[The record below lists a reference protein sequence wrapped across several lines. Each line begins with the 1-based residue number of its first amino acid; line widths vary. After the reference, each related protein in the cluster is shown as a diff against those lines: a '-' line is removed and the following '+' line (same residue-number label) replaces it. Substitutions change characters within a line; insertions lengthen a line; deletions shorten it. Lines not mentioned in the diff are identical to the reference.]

1 MLLFLMGV
9 GFLELVFLF
18 VLLFGFGLFISW
30 LIPLNQCGLRLS
42 EAKEC
47 ILEKAAF

>member
-1 MLLFLMGV
+1 MQEKLAKNV
-9 GFLELVFLF
+9 
-18 VLLFGFGLFISW
+18 SW